1 MADWGVEAEVA
12 DDAELLVTELVTNAV
27 IHARTVVTVE
37 VTPEEGSIQF
47 SVSDKSTRQVQLRL
61 PTADAV
67 TGRGIFLLD
76 QLAPHWDVVPIAGGK
91 TVRFKLLTAALSGV
105 VG

>member
-27 IHARTVVTVE
+27 IHARTAVTLDI
-37 VTPEEGSIQF
+37 TPQDGRIEF

-76 QLAPHWDVVPIAGGK
+76 QLAPEWDVLPIAGGK
-91 TVRFKLLTAALSGV
+91 TVRFKLVTAALSGV
-105 VG
+105 S